1 MAINNPYYI
10 LWVLRHILW
19 AFRKPLSFSIVSQ
32 FFSDVSVPGAARFS
46 FYAHINL
53 SSETTCTVHAH
64 RTPTPTNNCKFK
76 KVQYTRMKRWPCVF
90 WVFSYVI
97 NIVCTP
103 LLPCIAYMIH
113 KHFYPLRY
121 NIFPSFECMCERGR
135 RRARRRE
142 GESLYGYSSSWARG
156 DRARMFYCIKY
167 VMSDKENAELSLSLV
182 LLIFIKLIVLDF
194 R

>member
-1 MAINNPYYI
+1 MIVLNNVGIYGINVINQCKNVESIRPLVYNMKFFCHQLCASQSAENNGNERWSNFLASVWNTKKKLIIFFFQMAINNPYYI

-103 LLPCIAYMIH
+103 SMH
-113 KHFYPLRY
+113 R
-121 NIFPSFECMCERGR
+121 
-135 RRARRRE
+135 
-142 GESLYGYSSSWARG
+142 LYDS
-156 DRARMFYCIKY
+156 
-167 VMSDKENAELSLSLV
+167 
-182 LLIFIKLIVLDF
+182 
-194 R
+194 

>member
-1 MAINNPYYI
+1 MVLMSSISAKMLNPFVRSFTTWNFSAINCVHRNQPKIMEMSDEAISWRPFGIQKKKLIIFFFQMAINNPYYI

-103 LLPCIAYMIH
+103 SMH
-113 KHFYPLRY
+113 R
-121 NIFPSFECMCERGR
+121 
-135 RRARRRE
+135 
-142 GESLYGYSSSWARG
+142 LYDS
-156 DRARMFYCIKY
+156 
-167 VMSDKENAELSLSLV
+167 
-182 LLIFIKLIVLDF
+182 
-194 R
+194 